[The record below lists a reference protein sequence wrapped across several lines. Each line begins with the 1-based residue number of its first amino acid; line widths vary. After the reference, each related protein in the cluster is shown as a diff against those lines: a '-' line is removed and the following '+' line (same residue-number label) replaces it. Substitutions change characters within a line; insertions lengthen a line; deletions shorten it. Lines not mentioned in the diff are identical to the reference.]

1 MMFKSH
7 DKNKKDA
14 FVDRSKTARD
24 QRNLEK
30 QKEKAIIKI
39 QAIARSFLAKVKLRN
54 QIRAETDN
62 FLIASKDKRP
72 TGLSLFHVIRRFL
85 FIFQEDKDK
94 ERFHLICKTCL
105 ESMED
110 KSAKTWYIYP
120 ALTKDWALLWIAQ
133 LKTLLGNCGRYLK
146 KLKPTSGSDAKL
158 ISIYLGMIAKFTDC
172 NSWNISSIK
181 GGEKW
186 IPSLSLLCKSVLVHL
201 EKTEFYFSLRNLTMS
216 GLCRNDPALRSTQLA
231 AILTLS
237 LRVAEGS
244 GFNEKSMS
252 LFQINIMSVPG
263 LLLHVANTSP
273 QTLELVKQY
282 TLFSRSLKFLNS
294 GKNWGSVFET
304 LKGNYSL
311 CLLANLIYLISI
323 DKEAFKSNI
332 PEFLSV
338 TTKILADIR
347 SFVSQDK
354 SPLAS
359 WHPIFGWYKENCDS
373 QLNVSISRV
382 TKQLQVLWKRDT
394 IQIFFQS
401 LPSLQL
407 EAEKTTAKNKAGD
420 GPKKLLARLIT
431 GRFTSRQEANLSSP
445 EVVQIRNTCVLFELV
460 LNSLTQLKMDVL
472 TGLSF
477 NEEFLLRLLKFLQQL
492 GPDGGLSLILSFVS
506 SESSQMS
513 TSIQSLLILFC
524 DCCSHLVPIVD
535 DYEMYEQQKPFS
547 LEDLTALSGFLNTL
561 TYKLLWNRPRAK
573 KNAEMVNLLDN
584 TESLLSSVYTLLM
597 LIYDRDSRRRFTPE
611 NHWLIKELKI
621 SSFKSELSGR
631 KPRALE
637 VLQMIPHIIPHRER
651 VKIFRNLVQQDKMSL
666 GISNDHDDFSASCIF
681 VKVRR
686 NQLLEDGYKQLSKI
700 PIQKLKAT
708 IKIKFVNEYG
718 LDEAGIDQDGVF
730 KEFLEETIKQAFN
743 PQLNLFKLTQDQRLY
758 PSSTSCIHDN
768 HLALFDF
775 VGKMLGKA
783 VYEGIVVDAPFAPF
797 FLSQLLSRQ
806 HSALYSSI
814 DELPSLDPDLYK
826 NLNYVK
832 KYEGDVT
839 DLGLTF
845 SFDEEF
851 LGKVITYDLK
861 PGGRTVDVTDENK
874 ISYIHLMA
882 HYKMCVQLRGQS
894 KAFFHGFREFVQKD
908 WLGMF
913 SGPEVQ
919 KLISGDSTTLDV
931 SDLRANTTYYGG
943 YHNKH
948 RVINWLWEIVDKDFN
963 ETEKSAFLK
972 FVTSCSKPPLLGFA
986 HLRPE
991 FSIRCVETTDD
1002 EDEGDS
1008 VGSVVRGFFNIGRR
1022 KISASRLPTSSTCFN
1037 LLKLPNYA
1045 KKEILREKLRYAI
1058 QSHSGFEL
1066 S

>member
-1 MMFKSH
+1 MFSSH
-7 DKNKKDA
+7 DKTKKDA
-14 FVDRSKTARD
+14 FVNRSKAARD
-24 QRNLEK
+24 QRNLGK
-30 QKEKAIIKI
+30 QQEKAAVKI
-39 QAIARSFLAKVKLRN
+39 QAIVRSYLVIVKLRN
-54 QIRAETDN
+54 QIRNETDN
-62 FLIASKDKRP
+62 VLKSSARL
-72 TGLSLFHVIRRFL
+72 TGVGLFQAIRRFL

-110 KSAKTWYIYP
+110 KNAKIWYIYP
-120 ALTKDWALLWIAQ
+120 ALTKDWALLWITQ
-133 LKTLLGNCGRYLK
+133 LKILLVICCRYLK
-146 KLKPTSGSDAKL
+146 KLKPASGSDSKL

-172 NSWNISSIK
+172 NSWNISLIK

-186 IPSLSLLCKSVLVHL
+186 KPSLSLLCKSILVHL
-201 EKTEFYFSLRNLTMS
+201 EKNEFYSSLRDLTLS

-244 GFNEKSMS
+244 GFNEKSMK
-252 LFQINIMSVPG
+252 LFQLNMMSIPG
-263 LLLHVANTSP
+263 LFLHVTNLSP
-273 QTLELVKQY
+273 QTLDLVKQY
-282 TLFSRSLKFLNS
+282 TLFSRSLQFLNT
-294 GKNWGSVFET
+294 GNNWSSVFET
-304 LKGNYSL
+304 LRGNYSL
-311 CLLANLIYLISI
+311 CLLANLIYFIDI

-332 PEFLSV
+332 PEFLSGV
-338 TTKILADIR
+338 TKILADLR
-347 SFVSQDK
+347 SFVSKDK
-354 SPLAS
+354 SSLAS
-359 WHPIFGWYKENCDS
+359 WHPIFGWYKETCDS
-373 QLNVSISRV
+373 QLNSSIRHV
-382 TKQLQVLWKRDT
+382 TKQLQVLWKRST
-394 IQIFFQS
+394 IEVLFQS
-401 LPSLQL
+401 LPPLQL
-407 EAEKTTAKNKAGD
+407 DAEKATAKNKAVD
-420 GPKKLLARLIT
+420 GRKKLLARLIT
-431 GRFTSRQEANLSSP
+431 GRFTSRQETNLSSP
-445 EVVQIRNTCVLFELV
+445 EVVQIRNTCVMFELV
-460 LNSLTQLKMDVL
+460 LNSLSQLKMDVL

-477 NEEFLLRLLKFLQQL
+477 NEEFLLRLLKFLQEL
-492 GPDGGLSLILSFVS
+492 GPDGGLSLILSYVS

-524 DCCSHLVPIVD
+524 DCCSHLIPIVD

-561 TYKLLWNRPRAK
+561 NYKLLWNRPRAK

-584 TESLLSSVYTLLM
+584 TDNMLSSVYQLLM

-621 SSFKSELSGR
+621 SLFKSELSTG
-631 KPRALE
+631 KPRAIE
-637 VLQMIPHIIPHRER
+637 ILQMIPHIVPHRER

-666 GISNDHDDFSASCIF
+666 GISNDQDDFSASCIF

-743 PQLNLFKLTQDQRLY
+743 PQLNLFKLTENQRLY
-758 PSSTSCIHDN
+758 PSPTSCIHDN
-768 HLALFDF
+768 HLALFEF

-783 VYEGIVVDAPFAPF
+783 VYEGIVVDVPFAPF
-797 FLSQLLSRQ
+797 FLSLLLSRQ

-814 DELPSLDPDLYK
+814 DELPSFDPDLYK

-832 KYEGDVT
+832 NYEGDLT

-845 SFDEEF
+845 SFDEDF
-851 LGKVITYDLK
+851 LGKVITHDLK
-861 PGGRTVDVTDENK
+861 PGGSCVDVTDENK

-882 HYKMCVQLRGQS
+882 HYKMCVQLRDQS
-894 KAFFHGFREFVQKD
+894 RAFFHGFREFIQHD
-908 WLGMF
+908 WLGIF
-913 SGPEVQ
+913 SGPELQ
-919 KLISGDSTTLDV
+919 KLISGDSTSLDV

-948 RVINWLWEIVDKDFN
+948 RVINWLWEIVEKDFN
-963 ETEKSAFLK
+963 ESEKSAFLK

-1022 KISASRLPTSSTCFN
+1022 KVSASRLPTSSTCFN

-1045 KKEILREKLRYAI
+1045 RKEILREKLRYAI